1 MKPVIFEMALT
12 NAVNFFRPAIIE
24 WGCKEETSLKIV
36 VYNGALSKILQVAIQ
51 DVPLDGLNATL
62 SIVLQ

>member
-1 MKPVIFEMALT
+1 MPSI
-12 NAVNFFRPAIIE
+12 FFRPPAIIE

-51 DVPLDGLNATL
+51 DVPPDVLNAIL
-62 SIVLQ
+62 SIVLR